1 MRLELNL
8 RRNKKLSPLNKGRL
22 TSQIISY
29 ILSLY
34 ISFFTRNSSNYAT
47 MVTQNT
53 DGWDL
58 LHPHQQTL
66 YELLLES
73 NDPEESFTLDGM
85 REVLGVKSL
94 NTVVHHLKQL
104 EKKGYI
110 RRNGDYGNIEVLPAP
125 VRDILYLN
133 LYATVGCSPQGFFND
148 DNVKERI
155 PFPAKKMRVNA
166 NSFLVEAR
174 GDSMEPL
181 VHDQDLVLVD
191 RTDIV
196 SSHDTA
202 VVVLNDGGAVLKKYY
217 EGSGQVI
224 LQSLNSKYQPIVI
237 NPDEVRVVG
246 IVRGVVR
253 SFTNDSKIKKSR

>member
-1 MRLELNL
+1 MD
-8 RRNKKLSPLNKGRL
+8 
-22 TSQIISY
+22 
-29 ILSLY
+29 
-34 ISFFTRNSSNYAT
+34 
-47 MVTQNT
+47 T
-53 DGWDL
+53 DNIGGWDS

-66 YELLLES
+66 YELLLDS
-73 NDPEESFTLDGM
+73 NDPEEALTLEEM
-85 REVLGVKSL
+85 RGVLGVSSL

-110 RRNGDYGNIEVLPAP
+110 RRNGDYGSIEVLPAP
-125 VRDILYLN
+125 VRDIVYLN

-148 DNVKERI
+148 DNVKERV

-166 NSFLVEAR
+166 DSFLVEAR

-191 RTDIV
+191 RTDAV

-217 EGSGQVI
+217 ADSGQVI
-224 LQSLNSKYQPIVI
+224 LQSLNSKYQPIVAS
-237 NPDEVRVVG
+237 PEEVRVVG

-253 SFTNDSKIKKSR
+253 SFTDDSKVKKSRQ